1 MCSRAGFRRGIRLPV
16 AGRKGLALIELVVT
30 LVILSVLAMLVIP
43 SAQMTVKRT
52 KELELRRELREM
64 RTAIDEYKRT
74 YDEAV
79 KNKQLIASVDES
91 GYPKDL
97 NELVEGRDFGGA
109 SKVKKKFLRRIPTDP
124 FNPPAPGEEPKW
136 GLRSYKDEPD
146 DTPKESA
153 GDDVFDVSSLSEE
166 TAIDGTK
173 YKDW

>member
-1 MCSRAGFRRGIRLPV
+1 MCSNTGSRHKRHVPV
-16 AGRKGLALIELVVT
+16 AGRGGLALIELIVT

-52 KELELRRELREM
+52 KELELRRNLREI

-79 KNKQLIASVDES
+79 RNKQLIEKLDES

-97 NELVEGRDFGGA
+97 NELVEGRDFGGV
-109 SKVKKKFLRRIPTDP
+109 SKIKKKFLRRIPVDP
-124 FNPPAPGEEPKW
+124 FNPPAPGQEPEW
-136 GLRSYKDEPD
+136 GLRAYKDEPD
-146 DTPKESA
+146 DTPRTS
-153 GDDVFDVSSLSEE
+153 GVDDVFDVSSLSDQ